1 MNIFEFLSFDFAE
14 FIASTPGI
22 LIIIG
27 ILFLV
32 VGIVMLM
39 KENKKGN
46 VSADASTV
54 SSTPEQAVE
63 TPTAPA
69 VENTATVAPVAE
81 TPAVEPVAPVTPVV
95 ETPAVAP
102 VVETPVVESLDTPAA
117 VTPKV
122 SQPTVYGGVSP
133 EVLKPEVLEEKPR
146 EIYGGANPLENTSPI
161 PNINVSTVA
170 PVAPVVETPAVAPVA
185 PVVETPVVAPVT
197 PVVETPVVAPVAP
210 VVETPVVAPVAP
222 VVETPVVSPVQEEKK
237 EEVERLEF

>member
-46 VSADASTV
+46 VSTESSTV

-63 TPTAPA
+63 TPTVQP
-69 VENTATVAPVAE
+69 VENA
-81 TPAVEPVAPVTPVV
+81 
-95 ETPAVAP
+95 
-102 VVETPVVESLDTPAA
+102 
-117 VTPKV
+117 
-122 SQPTVYGGVSP
+122 
-133 EVLKPEVLEEKPR
+133 
-146 EIYGGANPLENTSPI
+146 
-161 PNINVSTVA
+161 A
-170 PVAPVVETPAVAPVA
+170 PVAPVVETPAVQPV
-185 PVVETPVVAPVT
+185 EN
-197 PVVETPVVAPVAP
+197 VAPVAP

-222 VVETPVVSPVQEEKK
+222 VVETPTPVVVPSEGDLLKHQ
-237 EEVERLEF
+237 LLLQ